1 MLLEN
6 LPCRVPHGAY
16 PVESVDGLGNITVT
30 AYNAAHQPTSVTV
43 GSGTSAAATT
53 TTTYDLAGFVA
64 SVTDPDG
71 SGTVQTI
78 YIRGDQQNQLLASV
92 AAGDTV
98 SWYLQDHLE
107 SVRGTPMRQGL
118 WCSRSTTTPME
129 TPRLVVLAPLATL
142 ACSTVPKRG
151 CTGRRTGYTI
161 RARGDGTARIRWEGR
176 RIATL
181 IGMWGMSRPIAPIP
195 LVCTNGRGAQR
206 RSGVGMG
213 ASFQMRG
220 TRWGIADKHGSGM
233 RLSRYTSAG
242 MQYGPANCGGT

>member
-107 SVRGTPMRQGL
+107 SVRGITNAAGALVQSIDYDAYGN
-118 WCSRSTTTPME
+118 TTSSGFGTF
-129 TPRLVVLAPLATL
+129 
-142 ACSTVPKRG
+142 
-151 CTGRRTGYTI
+151 GY
-161 RARGDGTARIRWEGR
+161 
-176 RIATL
+176 
-181 IGMWGMSRPIAPIP
+181 
-195 LVCTNGRGAQR
+195 
-206 RSGVGMG
+206 
-213 ASFQMRG
+213 
-220 TRWGIADKHGSGM
+220 
-233 RLSRYTSAG
+233 AG
-242 MQYGPANCGGT
+242 MQYGAETGMYWTANRVYDPSTGRWYSQDPLGGTPDSNPYRYVGNEPTNCTDPAGLYEWPWSSKAQWSWNGSIFSDAGNQMGNCATNMAQGAA